1 MSLTR
6 HTLRWP
12 LWLLCLPLVVA
23 GCGGG
28 SGYDAHVYVAPLPP
42 PPPLAFDASYAMLAG
57 DRLDSALDATS
68 IDFSTADFWIELA
81 PAHGLLFVDDFSG
94 DFTYLPDDGFVG
106 GDDFFW
112 DCTDAFGVSNVARV
126 TIDVYP
132 WGVAFSSSDPSATGL
147 ICRR

>member
-1 MSLTR
+1 MSLPR

-12 LWLLCLPLVVA
+12 IWLLCMPLVVA

-28 SGYDAHVYVAPLPP
+28 SGHDGHVHSAPP
-42 PPPLAFDASYAMLAG
+42 PPPIAFDSAYAMLAG
-57 DRLDSALDATS
+57 DRLDSVLDATR
-68 IDFSTADFWIELA
+68 IDFATSDFLVELA
-81 PAHGLLFVDDFSG
+81 PAHGLLFVDAFSG
-94 DFTYLPDDGFVG
+94 DFTYIPDDGFIG

-112 DCTDAFGVSNVARV
+112 DCADAFGVSNVARV

-132 WGVAFSSSDPSATGL
+132 WGVALSTSSPSDAGL